1 MAERIQSEIATDMA
15 VDDFEPVD
23 GIGPAVEKRLHSA
36 GILTFA
42 QLASLKPEKLAK
54 LLNGMVGYSPK
65 RIKDEDWSGQAR
77 ILAEK
82 AGQTLVDEAQGPTN
96 NSLHYASYTVELLL
110 DRENQVRRTRA
121 MHVQSSQEATWAGWD
136 AGRLHDFLVDSGQ
149 LQTTS
154 SRESLTVDEAP
165 VSKPAPS
172 PTADLE
178 PSRPALALKGATKI
192 IDTRLVNQSGQSL
205 GAIIPGNQPFEV
217 QLMLDLSQVEVPKG
231 RRLGYDATIYLKK
244 MGINGR
250 DVTGVKAGTLT
261 ATKKSAMIDITS
273 QPLTPGDYRLEAL
286 VALQPHS
293 QPKQLKNQLVAMT
306 ESMLLHV
313 V

>member
-1 MAERIQSEIATDMA
+1 
-15 VDDFEPVD
+15 VD

-154 SRESLTVDEAP
+154 SQESLTVDEAP

-205 GAIIPGNQPFEV
+205 GAIIPGDQPFEV
-217 QLMLDLSQVEVPKG
+217 QLLLDLSQVEVPKG
-231 RRLGYDATIYLKK
+231 ERMGYDATIYLKK
-244 MGINGR
+244 LGKS
-250 DVTGVKAGTLT
+250 DQVVTGGKEGTLT
-261 ATKKSAMIDITS
+261 AVKSAMIDVSS
-273 QPLTPGDYRLEAL
+273 QPVAPGDYRLEAL
-286 VALQPHS
+286 VALRPFS
-293 QPKQLKNQLVAMT
+293 QPKRLKNQLMAMT

-313 V
+313 A